1 LCYNAPVDIKAG
13 GSLRIGLETGQMR
26 ESAPVAWQDING
38 QRIPVGV
45 TFCLLDSPIRNPV
58 VGFSLGQYN
67 PAYLLV
73 IDPTLQ
79 WNTFMGSSSNNDWGN
94 AIAVDWSGNVYV
106 AGASYATWGT
116 PVNPYAGG
124 EDVFV
129 AKLDSSG
136 SLQWSTFMGSSSR
149 DISTDIAVDG
159 SGNVYVAGSSDATWG
174 TPVIPYAGGN
184 SDAFAAKLD
193 SSGSLQW
200 NTFMGSS
207 SDDYGNGI
215 AVDGSGN
222 VYVAGYSL
230 STWGTPVNPYAGD
243 RDAFAAMLDSSGSL
257 QWNTFMG
264 SSSYDIGSDIA
275 VDGCGNVY
283 VAGHSPAW
291 GTPLNANAGG
301 FDAFVAKLFCN
312 GSLHWHTFMGSSS
325 REYGFAI
332 AVDGSGNVYVTG
344 FSGATW
350 GTPENAHAGGEDAFA
365 AMLDSSGSLQ
375 WNTFMGSSSDDYGNA
390 IAVDGSGNV
399 YVAGQS
405 NATWGTP
412 ENAFAG
418 DPNGF
423 AARLDSSGSLQWNTF
438 MGSSIG
444 GYSYGI
450 AVDGSRNVYVAGVSY
465 GTWGTPVNAHAGG
478 GDAFAAKI
486 VSDSDG
492 GGSGGSGG
500 SGGCFI
506 ATAAR

>member
-1 LCYNAPVDIKAG
+1 MKRTRSPVLARPLHLFVISVLLVGAFCFTTGRTAHAASQTETSDLLQFTAAGHVLGFQAEGVFVAAGDHMLRVEFAGTDGVAPVPDRIPSGDGQAQSLGRVAYPELWPGISLSYEDAAGGVVESSYMLEPGADVGQIRLRYNAPVEIEAG
-13 GSLRIGLETGQMR
+13 GSLRIAYETGQMR

-38 QRIPVGV
+38 RRIPVEVG
-45 TFCLLDSPIRNPV
+45 FRLLNSPIGNPV
-58 VGFSLGQYN
+58 VGFALGQYN
-67 PAYLLV
+67 PAYPLM

-79 WNTFMGSSSNNDWGN
+79 WNTFMGSSGTDYGN
-94 AIAVDWSGNVYV
+94 AIAVDGSGNVYV
-106 AGASYATWGT
+106 AGQSYATWGT
-116 PVNPYAGG
+116 PVNPYTGG

-159 SGNVYVAGSSDATWG
+159 SGNVNVAGSSDATWG
-174 TPVIPYAGGN
+174 TPVIPHAGGN

-207 SDDYGNGI
+207 SDDYGNG
-215 AVDGSGN
+215 
-222 VYVAGYSL
+222 
-230 STWGTPVNPYAGD
+230 
-243 RDAFAAMLDSSGSL
+243 
-257 QWNTFMG
+257 
-264 SSSYDIGSDIA
+264 
-275 VDGCGNVY
+275 
-283 VAGHSPAW
+283 
-291 GTPLNANAGG
+291 
-301 FDAFVAKLFCN
+301 
-312 GSLHWHTFMGSSS
+312 
-325 REYGFAI
+325 
-332 AVDGSGNVYVTG
+332 
-344 FSGATW
+344 
-350 GTPENAHAGGEDAFA
+350 
-365 AMLDSSGSLQ
+365 
-375 WNTFMGSSSDDYGNA
+375 

-438 MGSSIG
+438 MGSSSG

-500 SGGCFI
+500 CFI